1 MASVTKFTDFS
12 IEQLNFSEVHK
23 NKLGGKAIY
32 ITGKNS
38 QKLMLQ
44 LPPTRA
50 PFGLSPFE
58 DKATKKVTYTIPLS
72 LDDDNLKKFF
82 VDLDSKILDYVSK
95 NSEEI
100 LGKKMSLEV
109 LTELYTPL
117 AKYGKDPAYAPQLK
131 LKVQQGKNGAF
142 VPKAYDMKRKPIPL
156 EDIEKQDM
164 IHTIVD
170 INQIWVV
177 DKKFGVSVRLEQ
189 VMKIPST
196 KLNECA
202 FAVSDEDEEID
213 VPAFVDSD

>member
-1 MASVTKFTDFS
+1 MATVTKFTDFS
-12 IEQLNFSEVHK
+12 VDQINFSEVHK

-32 ITGKNS
+32 LTGKNS
-38 QKLMLQ
+38 QKLQLQ
-44 LPPTRA
+44 LPPARA

-72 LDDDNLKKFF
+72 LDDESLKQFF
-82 VDLDSKILDYVSK
+82 IDLDAKILDHVAN

-131 LKVQQGKNGAF
+131 LKVQQGRNGDF
-142 VPKAYDMKRKPIPL
+142 VPKAYDMKRNPIPL
-156 EDIEKQDM
+156 DEIEKQDT

-189 VMKIPST
+189 VMKVPST
-196 KLNECA
+196 KLSECA
-202 FAVSDEDEEID
+202 FSVSDAEEEID

>member
-1 MASVTKFTDFS
+1 MAPVTKFTDFS
-12 IEQLNFSEVHK
+12 LDLINFSDVHK

-32 ITGKNS
+32 LTGKNS
-38 QKLMLQ
+38 QKLQIQ
-44 LPPTRA
+44 LPPTRT

-58 DKATKKVTYTIPLS
+58 DKVTKKVTYTINLS

-82 VDLDSKILDYVSK
+82 VDLDNKILEYVSN
-95 NSEEI
+95 NSEDI

-117 AKYGKDPAYAPQLK
+117 TKDSKDSAYAPQVK
-131 LKVQQGKNGAF
+131 LKVQQGRNGEF
-142 VPKAYDMKRKPIPL
+142 VPKAYDLKRNLISMT
-156 EDIEKQDM
+156 DVEKQDT

-189 VMKIPST
+189 VMKVPST

-202 FAVSDEDEEID
+202 FSVSDEEDEID

>member
-1 MASVTKFTDFS
+1 MAPVTKFTDFS
-12 IEQLNFSEVHK
+12 LDQINFSEVHK

-32 ITGKNS
+32 MTGKNS
-38 QKLMLQ
+38 QKLQLQ
-44 LPPTRA
+44 LPPARA

-72 LDDDNLKKFF
+72 LDDETLKQFF
-82 VDLDSKILDYVSK
+82 IDLDAKILDHVAS

-131 LKVQQGKNGAF
+131 LKVQQGRNGDF
-142 VPKAYDMKRKPIPL
+142 VPKAYDLKRNPIPL
-156 EDIEKQDM
+156 DEIEKQDT

-189 VMKIPST
+189 VMKVPST
-196 KLNECA
+196 KLTECA
-202 FAVSDEDEEID
+202 FEVPEDEID